1 MPDAFTLLGM
11 PRVAALDESA
21 LRQAWLEAGRATHPD
36 LPGGDTARSA
46 EVNAAFETLQA
57 PEKRLKHLLELY
69 RVPWHSVP
77 IDEAM
82 MALFSR
88 LGAALQEVA
97 SFLKRK
103 QSATTALSRAL
114 LSPEEMRWRET
125 LEHLIQEI
133 EAGRAACLAALPELD
148 TRLQTGDES
157 VLATLQA
164 MQARLAYY
172 ARWQAQARESL
183 LALM

>member
-36 LPGGDTARSA
+36 LPGGDAARSA

-69 RVPWHSVP
+69 RVPWRSVP

-103 QSATTALSRAL
+103 QSTTTALSRAL
-114 LSPEEMRWRET
+114 LTSEEMRWRET

-148 TRLQTGDES
+148 TRLQTGDET

-164 MQARLAYY
+164 IQARLAYY
-172 ARWQAQARESL
+172 ARWQAQVRESL